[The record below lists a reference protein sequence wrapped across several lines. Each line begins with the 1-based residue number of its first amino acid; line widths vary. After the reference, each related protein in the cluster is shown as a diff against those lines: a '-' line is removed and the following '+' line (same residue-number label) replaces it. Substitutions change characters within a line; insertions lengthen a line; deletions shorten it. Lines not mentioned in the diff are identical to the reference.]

1 MKDAAYMKQR
11 TTKGNAT
18 NPHRKTRHL
27 ILGVFGCC
35 LLGAICVGC
44 SGEPMK
50 DFSGRTLPAVGAEAR
65 LIEKHG
71 WVATSEQA
79 MRDLTKPPSIPPNT
93 PKAVM
98 LQSIDRALVENAKRL
113 IEAGT
118 LLQVTPGVK
127 VRIAG
132 YLNADLKPLYKN
144 DHTPECAKV
153 EILEGPAKG
162 KIGYTVADGVE

>member
-1 MKDAAYMKQR
+1 MNK
-11 TTKGNAT
+11 
-18 NPHRKTRHL
+18 L
-27 ILGVFGCC
+27 SVFV
-35 LLGAICVGC
+35 LAIVLFGC

-79 MRDLTKPPSIPPNT
+79 MRELIKPPSIPLGT
-93 PKAVM
+93 SKAVV
-98 LQSIDRALVENAKRL
+98 LDAIDRALEENAKRL
-113 IEAGT
+113 IGSGKVI
-118 LLQVTPGVK
+118 QVTPGIK

-132 YLNADLKPLYKN
+132 YLNADLQPLADN
-144 DHTPECAKV
+144 TLPACFGKV

-162 KIGYTVADGVE
+162 KIGYAVADGIE